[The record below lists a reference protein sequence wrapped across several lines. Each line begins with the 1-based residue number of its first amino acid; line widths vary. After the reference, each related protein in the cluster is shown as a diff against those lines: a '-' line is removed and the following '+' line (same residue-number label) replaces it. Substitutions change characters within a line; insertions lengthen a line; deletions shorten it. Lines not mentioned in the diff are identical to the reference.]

1 MPAWNPSQ
9 LNQWVNQSSLQGLE
23 DAYQAA
29 QTLKSIEEKHFQGE
43 RIALQPH
50 QGKTVSD
57 YFGSQ
62 RDQQL
67 LRIRLGLA
75 RFRVIGFWLNRSTP
89 PQTEAS
95 ETDEAN
101 QSQISQPASPEA
113 VILAKLAFI
122 ESVVCRYREDELD
135 LIRQELAKNQ
145 PVGSNATDLAASGS
159 GAIASPL
166 QKGITPPSPIAN
178 PTQPARHQNQKSPS
192 FLDSFGQFSKELNP
206 EYEQEVVQ
214 ELRLRR
220 KQNKIAVRWLV
231 ILLLIPVL
239 VQVATRNLI
248 FEPLL
253 NAYGESHYRQ
263 IQITDE
269 VAEGYIANFSRLKE
283 TLEIKE
289 LLGLIPEM
297 TAAEKKAKIKESAT
311 ELAQET
317 LFETLNG
324 VKNMLA
330 DGVSL
335 VVFAVL
341 VFVGRDKLSVLRS
354 FSNRAFLSLS
364 DPLKVFLFILI
375 TDMFVG
381 FHSPEGWE
389 VILEGVSEHFGFPP
403 SKVFVN
409 LFIATVPVIMDTFIK
424 FWIFNYLTRY
434 SPATSAIYERM
445 NT

>member
-1 MPAWNPSQ
+1 MPAWNLSQ
-9 LNQWVNQSSLQGLE
+9 LNQWVSQSSLQGLA

-43 RIALQPH
+43 RIAFQPN

-75 RFRVIGFWLNRSTP
+75 RFRMIGFLRNRSIAS
-89 PQTEAS
+89 QAEAS
-95 ETDEAN
+95 EPN
-101 QSQISQPASPEA
+101 QTNQAEKTQPESPEA
-113 VILAKLAFI
+113 VILSKLAFI

-135 LIRQELAKNQ
+135 LIRQ
-145 PVGSNATDLAASGS
+145 
-159 GAIASPL
+159 AIAQDPPVATSSADLPQSGTMASPPNL
-166 QKGITPPSPIAN
+166 N
-178 PTQPARHQNQKSPS
+178 PTQPPRRPNRKSPS
-192 FLDSFGQFSKELNP
+192 FLGSFGQFSKELNP

-220 KQNKIAVRWLV
+220 KQNKIAVRWLI

-239 VQVATRNLI
+239 VQVTTRNLI

-263 IQITDE
+263 VKITNE
-269 VAEGYIANFSRLKE
+269 VAEDYIANFSRLKE
-283 TLEIKE
+283 TLEIKQ

-311 ELAQET
+311 ELAREA
-317 LFETLNG
+317 LSETLNG

-341 VFVGRDKLSVLRS
+341 VFLGRDQLSVLRS

-434 SPATSAIYERM
+434 SPSTSAIYERM

>member
-1 MPAWNPSQ
+1 MPAWNLSR
-9 LNQWVNQSSLQGLE
+9 LNQWVSQSSLQGLE
-23 DAYQAA
+23 AAYQAA

-43 RIALQPH
+43 RISFQPH

-75 RFRVIGFWLNRSTP
+75 RFRVIGFLRDRSIS
-89 PQTEAS
+89 PQAEAS
-95 ETDEAN
+95 EINETNEVE
-101 QSQISQPASPEA
+101 IQPESPEA
-113 VILAKLAFI
+113 VILSKLAFI
-122 ESVVCRYREDELD
+122 DSVVCRYREDELD
-135 LIRQELAKNQ
+135 LIRQEFAQDPPK
-145 PVGSNATDLAASGS
+145 ASS
-159 GAIASPL
+159 STEL
-166 QKGITPPSPIAN
+166 PPSGTMVSPPN
-178 PTQPARHQNQKSPS
+178 LNSNLTQPPHRPNQKSPS
-192 FLDSFGQFSKELNP
+192 FLGSFGQFSKELNP

-220 KQNKIAVRWLV
+220 KQNKIAVRWLI

-239 VQVATRNLI
+239 VQVTTRNLI

-253 NAYGESHYRQ
+253 NAYGESHFRE
-263 IQITDE
+263 IKITDE
-269 VAEGYIANFSRLKE
+269 VAEVYIANFSRLKE

-297 TAAEKKAKIKESAT
+297 TAAEKKAKIKESAA
-311 ELAQET
+311 ELAREA
-317 LFETLNG
+317 LSETLNG

-341 VFVGRDKLSVLRS
+341 VFLGRDQLSVLRS

-403 SKVFVN
+403 SKVFIN

-434 SPATSAIYERM
+434 SPSTSAIYERM

>member
-1 MPAWNPSQ
+1 MPAWNLLR
-9 LNQWVNQSSLQGLE
+9 LNQWVSQSSLQGLE

-29 QTLKSIEEKHFQGE
+29 QTLKSIEEKHFQDE
-43 RIALQPH
+43 PIAFLPH

-67 LRIRLGLA
+67 LRVRLGLA
-75 RFRVIGFWLNRSTP
+75 RFRVIGFWLNRT
-89 PQTEAS
+89 TA
-95 ETDEAN
+95 ETDQVDQTTE
-101 QSQISQPASPEA
+101 IQPESPEA
-113 VILAKLAFI
+113 IILSKLAFI

-135 LIRQELAKNQ
+135 LINRELSTA
-145 PVGSNATDLAASGS
+145 PPTGSALTDLNQGS
-159 GAIASPL
+159 GAIA
-166 QKGITPPSPIAN
+166 PPSVTAN
-178 PTQPARHQNQKSPS
+178 PTQATRSPNKKQPS
-192 FLDSFGQFSKELNP
+192 FLDGLGQFSKELKP

-214 ELRLRR
+214 ELRQRR
-220 KQNKIAVRWLV
+220 KQNKIAVRWLI
-231 ILLLIPVL
+231 ILLLVPVL
-239 VQVATRNLI
+239 VQVATRNLV
-248 FEPLL
+248 FEPIL
-253 NAYGESHYRQ
+253 NAYGESHYRE
-263 IQITDE
+263 IKITDE

-297 TAAEKKAKIKESAT
+297 TTAKKKAKIKESAT
-311 ELAQET
+311 ALAREAV
-317 LFETLNG
+317 FETLNG

-341 VFVGRDKLSVLRS
+341 VFVGRDKLSALRN

-364 DPLKVFLFILI
+364 DPLKVFLFILV

-434 SPATSAIYERM
+434 SPSTSAIYERM
-445 NT
+445 NN

>member
-1 MPAWNPSQ
+1 MPAWNLPR
-9 LNQWVNQSSLQGLE
+9 LNQWVSQSSLQGLE

-43 RIALQPH
+43 PIAFQPH

-67 LRIRLGLA
+67 LRARLGLV
-75 RFRVIGFWLNRSTP
+75 RFRVIGFWLNRTAT
-89 PQTEAS
+89 QA
-95 ETDEAN
+95 ETDQVDQTTE
-101 QSQISQPASPEA
+101 IQPESPEA
-113 VILAKLAFI
+113 IILSKLALI

-135 LIRQELAKNQ
+135 LINRESSTE
-145 PVGSNATDLAASGS
+145 PPTGSAPTDLNQGS
-159 GAIASPL
+159 GAIA
-166 QKGITPPSPIAN
+166 PPSVPAN
-178 PTQPARHQNQKSPS
+178 PTQLTRSPHKKPPS
-192 FLDSFGQFSKELNP
+192 FLDGLGQFSKELKP
-206 EYEQEVVQ
+206 GYEQEVVQ
-214 ELRLRR
+214 ELRQRR
-220 KQNKIAVRWLV
+220 KQNKIAVRWLI
-231 ILLLIPVL
+231 ILLLVPVL
-239 VQVATRNLI
+239 VQVATRNLV

-263 IQITDE
+263 IKITNE

-297 TAAEKKAKIKESAT
+297 TTAEKKAKIKESAM
-311 ELAQET
+311 ELAHEAV
-317 LFETLNG
+317 FETLNG

-335 VVFAVL
+335 VMFAVL
-341 VFVGRDKLSVLRS
+341 VFAGRDKLSLLRS

-364 DPLKVFLFILI
+364 DPLKVFLFILV

-389 VILEGVSEHFGFPP
+389 VILGGVSEHFGFPP
-403 SKVFVN
+403 SKIFVN

-434 SPATSAIYERM
+434 SPSTSAIYERM